1 MENTNNTTEEFLK
14 CSYAN
19 CGKLLS
25 SKYNLK
31 RHIESCHLGSRPY
44 ECHICY
50 KRFSSKQ
57 NKREHVRLEHSY
69 SCDPND
75 VTSNVSEVKG
85 TTMEIPKL
93 STLLYNSA
101 DPDIRPFTKIQRVY
115 LYADLFDKVDLPILS
130 EDRQAECK
138 LPYHS

>member
-1 MENTNNTTEEFLK
+1 MDNTNIPQEVLGCT
-14 CSYAN
+14 YPN

-75 VTSNVSEVKG
+75 VSSNATKVKAS
-85 TTMEIPKL
+85 TMEIPKL
-93 STLLYNSA
+93 STLLYSSA

-115 LYADLFDKVDLPILS
+115 LYSDLFDKVDLPVLS
-130 EDRQAECK
+130 EERQAECK